1 LRIDDETTALDF
13 DLACTSRLLLFDNEK
28 EKRMIEALATGST
41 NMAVNA
47 ITAGFSKAQPA
58 VKPNHNLPRQ

>member
-1 LRIDDETTALDF
+1 ML
-13 DLACTSRLLLFDNEK
+13 
-28 EKRMIEALATGST
+28 EALATGST

-58 VKPNHNLPRQ
+58 VKPNRNLPRQ